1 MKRGKKRK
9 ESYSSCQVTTAHPPV
24 SCCITIILAFK
35 QPFYLLFSKYL
46 GFALPAMNCLYALIC
61 ILNKRLPLHQCWLQS
76 PLLFIPY
83 FVFYRFHL
91 TIFFCFF
98 FCCLL
103 VSKRQQLSSMQRTLL
118 ALIVGWPAALR
129 EGAAIFISILH
140 LARWRKETKRCC
152 ISWKWFSMPFALEN
166 PQYWMKCDNL
176 IVNI

>member
-61 ILNKRLPLHQCWLQS
+61 ILNKRLPLQRCWLQS

-91 TIFFCFF
+91 TILFF
-98 FCCLL
+98 FFVFFLLL
-103 VSKRQQLSSMQRTLL
+103 VGFQAAAAVVNAKNVVGADRRL
-118 ALIVGWPAALR
+118 ASRVTRGSR
-129 EGAAIFISILH
+129 DF
-140 LARWRKETKRCC
+140 
-152 ISWKWFSMPFALEN
+152 
-166 PQYWMKCDNL
+166 Y
-176 IVNI
+176 

>member
-61 ILNKRLPLHQCWLQS
+61 ILNKRLPLHRCWLQS

-91 TIFFCFF
+91 TILFF
-98 FCCLL
+98 FVFFLLL
-103 VSKRQQLSSMQRTLL
+103 VGFQAAAAVVNAKNVVGADRRL
-118 ALIVGWPAALR
+118 ASRVTR
-129 EGAAIFISILH
+129 GAAIFISILH
-140 LARWRKETKRCC
+140 LAR
-152 ISWKWFSMPFALEN
+152 
-166 PQYWMKCDNL
+166 
-176 IVNI
+176 